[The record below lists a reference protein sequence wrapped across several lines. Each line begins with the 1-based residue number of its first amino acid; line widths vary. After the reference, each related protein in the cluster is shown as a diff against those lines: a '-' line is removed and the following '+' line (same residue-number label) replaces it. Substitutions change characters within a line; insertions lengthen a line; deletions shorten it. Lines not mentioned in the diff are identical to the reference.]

1 MFIYCR
7 KRYSGNTLN
16 VPQETKALY
25 SLSSHEGGD
34 EYSSEASEMDTH
46 GPVSILSHLNTVN
59 LDINACTDYF

>member
-1 MFIYCR
+1 M
-7 KRYSGNTLN
+7 
-16 VPQETKALY
+16 PQETKALY